1 MRAHINSLLEASV
14 PISVWRLAIAQA
26 LLTTGNILLVA
37 VSALIGKQLASHP
50 ALITFPVAMQFL
62 GLIMA
67 TLPAAHLMHKM
78 GRKVG
83 FILGN
88 CIGLVGTLVA
98 LQGLEANSLMHFACG
113 TFLIGMAIGTGQ
125 QYRFAALDV
134 CSVEQRPRAI
144 SMVMAGGVLA
154 AILGPNLAIWSR
166 QWYAGNAFVGAFYG
180 LFVIYVLALL
190 LISSLPL
197 AAALKTTRQQVA
209 RRYAELF
216 KQPLLLAA
224 MASGAIGYAV
234 MVLLMTATPIA
245 MQHDDFPFSN
255 IAWVIQ
261 WHVLGMYVPSFFT
274 GRLIRRY
281 SSRRVILWG
290 CAVLALCVLVNVL
303 GNSYW
308 HYFFGLLLLGV
319 GWNFTFIGATHLLTF
334 TYEPAEQ
341 GKVQGINEF
350 MVFSAAAV
358 GSLLA
363 GVGVD
368 KLGWVWLNIA
378 SLPPIIIVA
387 WWISRLADQRVRVS
401 VKN

>member
-1 MRAHINSLLEASV
+1 M
-14 PISVWRLAIAQA
+14 PITVWGLAIAQA

-50 ALITFPVAMQFL
+50 ALITVPVALQFL
-62 GLIMA
+62 GMILA
-67 TLPAAHLMHKM
+67 TLPAAHLMQKM

-88 CIGLVGTLVA
+88 CIGLFGTWVA
-98 LQGLEANSLMHFACG
+98 LQGLEASSLMHFATG
-113 TFLIGMAIGTGQ
+113 TFLIGMAIGTAQ

-144 SMVMAGGVLA
+144 SMVMAGGILA
-154 AILGPNLAIWSR
+154 AVLGPNLAIWSR
-166 QWYAGNAFVGAFYG
+166 QWFDGNPFVGAFYG
-180 LFVIYVLALL
+180 LFMIYILALI
-190 LISSLPL
+190 LIASLPL
-197 AAALKTTRQQVA
+197 SVPIKNVAKQATRSY
-209 RRYAELF
+209 RELF
-216 KQPLLLAA
+216 KQPLLIAA
-224 MASGAIGYAV
+224 IASGAIGYAV

-245 MQHDDFPFSN
+245 MQGDEFPFSN

-261 WHVLGMYVPSFFT
+261 WHVLGMYAPSFFT
-274 GRLIRRY
+274 GSLIRRF
-281 SSRRVILWG
+281 SSRTVILWG
-290 CAVLALCVLVNVL
+290 CMILALCVLVNLL
-303 GNSYW
+303 GNSFW
-308 HYFFGLLLLGV
+308 HYLMGLLLLGV
-319 GWNFTFIGATHLLTF
+319 GWNFTFIGATHLLTY

-350 MVFSAAAV
+350 MVFTAAAL

-368 KLGWVWLNIA
+368 KLGWVWLNLA

-387 WWISRLADQRVRVS
+387 WGIVRLSDERARVRH
-401 VKN
+401 KKA

>member
-1 MRAHINSLLEASV
+1 M
-14 PISVWRLAIAQA
+14 PISVWGLAIAQA

-50 ALITFPVAMQFL
+50 ALITLPVALQFL

-78 GRKVG
+78 GRKFG

-88 CIGLVGTLVA
+88 CIGLVGTWVA
-98 LQGLEANSLMHFACG
+98 LQGLEANSLMHFASG

-166 QWYAGNAFVGAFYG
+166 QWYDGNAFVGAFYG

-197 AAALKTTRQQVA
+197 AVPLKTTTKQITRTY
-209 RRYAELF
+209 RELF
-216 KQPLLLAA
+216 QQPLLIAA

-290 CAVLALCVLVNVL
+290 CGVLALCVLVNVL

-308 HYFFGLLLLGV
+308 HYFLGLLLLGV

-350 MVFSAAAV
+350 MVFTAAAL

-368 KLGWVWLNIA
+368 KLGWAWLNIA

-387 WWISRLADQRVRVS
+387 WWIARLADQRARVS
-401 VKN
+401 DKAKATS

>member
-1 MRAHINSLLEASV
+1 M
-14 PISVWRLAIAQA
+14 PITVWGLAIAQA

-37 VSALIGKQLASHP
+37 VSALIGKQLASHS
-50 ALITFPVAMQFL
+50 ALITVPVALQFL
-62 GLIMA
+62 GMILA
-67 TLPAAHLMHKM
+67 TLPAAHLMQKM

-88 CIGLVGTLVA
+88 CIGLLGTWVA
-98 LQGLEANSLMHFACG
+98 LQGLEASSLMHFATG
-113 TFLIGMAIGTGQ
+113 TFLIGMAIGTAQ

-144 SMVMAGGVLA
+144 SMVMAGGILA

-166 QWYAGNAFVGAFYG
+166 QWFDGNPFVGAFYG
-180 LFVIYVLALL
+180 LFLIYILALI
-190 LISSLPL
+190 LIASLPL
-197 AAALKTTRQQVA
+197 AVPMKNAAKQVTRSY
-209 RRYAELF
+209 RELF
-216 KQPLLLAA
+216 KQPLLIAA
-224 MASGAIGYAV
+224 IASGAIGYAV

-245 MQHDDFPFSN
+245 MQGDEFPFSN

-261 WHVLGMYVPSFFT
+261 WHVLGMYAPSFFT
-274 GRLIRRY
+274 GSLIRRF
-281 SSRRVILWG
+281 SSRTVILWG
-290 CAVLALCVLVNVL
+290 CMILALCVLVNLL
-303 GNSYW
+303 GNSFW
-308 HYFFGLLLLGV
+308 HYLVGLLLLGV
-319 GWNFTFIGATHLLTF
+319 GWNFTFIGATHLLTY

-350 MVFSAAAV
+350 MVFTAAAL

-368 KLGWVWLNIA
+368 KLGWVWLNLA

-387 WWISRLADQRVRVS
+387 WGIVRLSDERARVRH
-401 VKN
+401 KKT

>member
-1 MRAHINSLLEASV
+1 M
-14 PISVWRLAIAQA
+14 PISVWGLAIAQA

-50 ALITFPVAMQFL
+50 ALITLPVALQFL

-67 TLPAAHLMHKM
+67 TLPAAHLMQKM

-88 CIGLVGTLVA
+88 CIGLLGTWVA
-98 LQGLEANSLMHFACG
+98 LQGLEANSLMHFASG

-166 QWYAGNAFVGAFYG
+166 QWYDGNAFVGAFYG
-180 LFVIYVLALL
+180 LFVIYMLALL

-197 AAALKTTRQQVA
+197 GVPIKTNTQQLTRSY
-209 RRYAELF
+209 RELF
-216 KQPLLLAA
+216 QQPLLIAA

-290 CAVLALCVLVNVL
+290 CAILALCVLVNVL

-308 HYFFGLLLLGV
+308 HYFMGLILLGV
-319 GWNFTFIGATHLLTF
+319 GWNFTFIAATHLLTF

-350 MVFSAAAV
+350 MVFSAAAL

-368 KLGWVWLNIA
+368 TLGWAWLNIA
-378 SLPPIIIVA
+378 ALPPIILVA
-387 WWISRLADQRVRVS
+387 WSISRLADQRARVS
-401 VKN
+401 DKS

>member
-1 MRAHINSLLEASV
+1 M
-14 PISVWRLAIAQA
+14 PITVWGLAVAQA

-50 ALITFPVAMQFL
+50 ALITLPVALQFL
-62 GLIMA
+62 GMIMA
-67 TLPAAHLMHKM
+67 TLPAAHLMQKM

-83 FILGN
+83 FVLGN
-88 CIGLVGTLVA
+88 CIGLLGTWVA
-98 LQGLEANSLMHFACG
+98 LQGLQANSLMHFASG
-113 TFLIGMAIGTGQ
+113 TFLIGMAIGTAQ

-134 CSVEQRPRAI
+134 CSLEQRPRAI

-154 AILGPNLAIWSR
+154 AVLGPNLAIWSR
-166 QWYAGNAFVGAFYG
+166 QWLDGNPFEGAFYG
-180 LFVIYVLALL
+180 LFLVYMLALL
-190 LISSLPL
+190 LIVSLPL
-197 AAALKTTRQQVA
+197 ARPVKSAVQQSTRS
-209 RRYAELF
+209 YAELF
-216 KQPLLLAA
+216 KQPLLVAA
-224 MASGAIGYAV
+224 IASGAIGYAV

-245 MQHDDFPFSN
+245 MQNDDFPFSN

-274 GRLIRRY
+274 GHLIRRF
-281 SSRRVILWG
+281 SSRSVIVWG
-290 CAVLALCVLVNVL
+290 CATLALCVLVNVL
-303 GNSYW
+303 GQSYW
-308 HYFFGLLLLGV
+308 HYWLGLLLLGV

-350 MVFSAAAV
+350 MVFTAAAL

-368 KLGWVWLNIA
+368 KLGWMWLNLV
-378 SLPPIIIVA
+378 SLPPIMLVA
-387 WWISRLADQRVRVS
+387 WWILCLADERARLRETR
-401 VKN
+401 

>member
-1 MRAHINSLLEASV
+1 M
-14 PISVWRLAIAQA
+14 PISVWGLAIAQA

-50 ALITFPVAMQFL
+50 ALITVPVALQFL

-67 TLPAAHLMHKM
+67 TLPAAHLMQKL

-88 CIGLVGTLVA
+88 CIGLIGTWVA
-98 LQGLEANSLMHFACG
+98 LQGLEANSLMHFATG

-134 CSVEQRPRAI
+134 CAVEQRPRAI
-144 SMVMAGGVLA
+144 SMVMAGGILA

-166 QWYAGNAFVGAFYG
+166 QWFDGNPFVGAFYG
-180 LFVIYVLALL
+180 LLIIYVLALL

-197 AAALKTTRQQVA
+197 AAPMKSSVKQATRSY
-209 RRYAELF
+209 RELF
-216 KQPLLLAA
+216 KQPLLVAA
-224 MASGAIGYAV
+224 IASGAIGYAI

-245 MQHDDFPFSN
+245 MQQDAFPFSN

-261 WHVLGMYVPSFFT
+261 WHVLGMYAPSFFT
-274 GRLIRRY
+274 GGLIRRF
-281 SSRRVILWG
+281 SSRSVILWG
-290 CAVLALCVLVNVL
+290 CAILALCIAVNIM

-308 HYFFGLLLLGV
+308 HYLAGLLLLGV

-350 MVFSAAAV
+350 LVFSAAAL

-368 KLGWVWLNIA
+368 TLGWAWLNIA
-378 SLPPIIIVA
+378 SLPPIILVA
-387 WWISRLADQRVRVS
+387 WWIVRLADERARVRER
-401 VKN
+401 KAT

>member
-1 MRAHINSLLEASV
+1 M
-14 PISVWRLAIAQA
+14 PISVWGLAIAQA

-50 ALITFPVAMQFL
+50 ALITLPVALQFL

-67 TLPAAHLMHKM
+67 TLPAAHLMQKM

-88 CIGLVGTLVA
+88 CIGLLGTWVA
-98 LQGLEANSLMHFACG
+98 LQGLEVNSLMHFASG

-134 CSVEQRPRAI
+134 CSIEQRPRAI

-166 QWYAGNAFVGAFYG
+166 QWYDGNAFVGAFYG
-180 LFVIYVLALL
+180 LFVIYMLALL

-197 AAALKTTRQQVA
+197 GVPIKTNTQQLTRSY
-209 RRYAELF
+209 RELF
-216 KQPLLLAA
+216 QQPLLIAA

-290 CAVLALCVLVNVL
+290 CAILALCVLVNVL

-308 HYFFGLLLLGV
+308 HYFMGLILLGV
-319 GWNFTFIGATHLLTF
+319 GWNFTFIAATHLLTF

-350 MVFSAAAV
+350 MVFSAAAL

-368 KLGWVWLNIA
+368 TLGWAWLNIA
-378 SLPPIIIVA
+378 ALPPIILVA
-387 WWISRLADQRVRVS
+387 WSISRLADQRARVS
-401 VKN
+401 DKS

>member
-1 MRAHINSLLEASV
+1 M
-14 PISVWRLAIAQA
+14 PITVWGLAIAQA

-50 ALITFPVAMQFL
+50 ALITLPVALQFL
-62 GLIMA
+62 GMIIA
-67 TLPAAHLMHKM
+67 TLPAAHLMQKM
-78 GRKVG
+78 GRKFG

-88 CIGLVGTLVA
+88 CIGLFGTWVA
-98 LQGLEANSLMHFACG
+98 LQGLETSSLMHFSCG
-113 TFLIGMAIGTGQ
+113 TFLIGMAIGTAQ

-134 CSVEQRPRAI
+134 CSIEQRPRAI
-144 SMVMAGGVLA
+144 SMVMAGGILA

-166 QWYAGNAFVGAFYG
+166 QWFEGSPFVGAFYG
-180 LFVIYVLALL
+180 LFLIYILALL
-190 LISSLPL
+190 LITSLPL
-197 AAALKTTRQQVA
+197 AAPIKNKVKQATRTY
-209 RRYAELF
+209 RELF
-216 KQPLLLAA
+216 KQPLLVAA
-224 MASGAIGYAV
+224 VASGAVGYAV

-261 WHVLGMYVPSFFT
+261 WHVLGMYAPSFFT
-274 GRLIRRY
+274 GTLIRRF
-281 SSRRVILWG
+281 SSRTVILWG
-290 CAVLALCVLVNVL
+290 CAILALCVLVNVI

-308 HYFFGLLLLGV
+308 HYLLGLMLLGI
-319 GWNFTFIGATHLLTF
+319 GWNFAFIGATHLLTF

-350 MVFSAAAV
+350 MVFTAAAL

-368 KLGWVWLNIA
+368 KLGWAWLNIA
-378 SLPPIIIVA
+378 SLPPVIIVA
-387 WWISRLADQRVRVS
+387 WGIVRLADHRARIRQ
-401 VKN
+401 KK